1 PAMSDLLQIRD
12 SEFRYASDF
21 IYERFGIKLTDQK
34 KVLLAG
40 RLSKR
45 LRVLGIPTLSAYLD
59 RVNGDPS
66 GAELAEFLNLITT
79 NHSYFFREKDHFE
92 FLSRSVLPAAVRET
106 LTDPSR
112 RLRIWSAG
120 CATGEEPY
128 GIAMILADNMAE
140 YLDRMDAGVLAT
152 DISMAALAYAQEGI
166 YPEAKLRELPPAY
179 LHRFFSPDGPGTW
192 CVRDEVRRLILFKK
206 LNLMSERFPFKSDFD
221 VIFCRNVM
229 IYFDTESRDRLVSS
243 LYAATRPGGYL
254 FIGHSESLRRETCP
268 YEYISP
274 ATYRKG
280 DRP

>member
-1 PAMSDLLQIRD
+1 MSDLLQIRD
-12 SEFRYASDF
+12 SEFRAASQF

-45 LRVLGIPTLSAYLD
+45 LRVLGISSLSAYLD
-59 RVNGDPS
+59 LVNGDPT
-66 GAELAEFLNLITT
+66 GAELTEFLNLITT
-79 NHSYFFREKDHFE
+79 NHSYFFRENDHFQ
-92 FLSRSVLPAAVRET
+92 FLARTILPEIARESRTNPSRS
-106 LTDPSR
+106 
-112 RLRIWSAG
+112 LRIWSAG

-128 GIAMILADNMAE
+128 SIAMTAADVLGEDMG
-140 YLDRMDAGVLAT
+140 RMDAGILAT
-152 DISMAALAYAQEGI
+152 DISVAALSAAREGV
-166 YPEAKLRELPPAY
+166 YPEAKLRDLPRSY
-179 LHRFFSPDGPGTW
+179 LQRFFVPNQNGSWAVSPEIRKL
-192 CVRDEVRRLILFKK
+192 VLFKK
-206 LNLMSERFPFKSDFD
+206 LNLMTERFPFKGDFD

-229 IYFDTESRDRLVSS
+229 IYFDNDSRERLVRS
-243 LYAATRPGGYL
+243 LYAATKPGGYL